1 MLTLCRRYC
10 RLWADYGRAV
20 PSAAGSVSLRFG
32 FSNSRGLKIFAG
44 CDFWVALAESGELFQ
59 QTIQWTGQIAISII
73 AAIIAVIS
81 MTTIS
86 VTEDVKEKLLK
97 VASELQIKLG
107 RRVDLN
113 DALRFLVDQREKNPQ
128 LLEEACSPTTGVKE
142 ALEEL
147 EIERKL
153 DDERLERKISHRHKR
168 TN

>member
-1 MLTLCRRYC
+1 
-10 RLWADYGRAV
+10 
-20 PSAAGSVSLRFG
+20 
-32 FSNSRGLKIFAG
+32 
-44 CDFWVALAESGELFQ
+44 
-59 QTIQWTGQIAISII
+59 
-73 AAIIAVIS
+73 

-113 DALRFLVDQREKNPQ
+113 DALRFLLDQRGRNPR

-147 EIERKL
+147 ETERKL
-153 DDERLERKISHRHKR
+153 DDAKLERKISHRHKR
-168 TN
+168 SN

>member
-1 MLTLCRRYC
+1 
-10 RLWADYGRAV
+10 
-20 PSAAGSVSLRFG
+20 
-32 FSNSRGLKIFAG
+32 
-44 CDFWVALAESGELFQ
+44 
-59 QTIQWTGQIAISII
+59 
-73 AAIIAVIS
+73 

-97 VASELQIKLG
+97 VASELQIKMG

-113 DALRFLVDQREKNPQ
+113 DALRFLVDQREKNPR
-128 LLEEACSPTTGVKE
+128 LLEEACSPITGVKE

-147 EIERKL
+147 ESERKI